1 MNRGAES
8 LRLFRLP
15 NFRALW
21 TGQLI
26 SIFGDRFTYLALLAL
41 IVERAADPRNPAR
54 ELSLIPL
61 VSFLP
66 AILFAPWFGALVD
79 TWNTRST
86 LILSDAA
93 RGLIVLAIIP
103 AAHAGGLPAAFALV
117 FLLYMANAFFLPAR
131 SAILPDIVPK
141 ERLIEAN
148 SLATLAG
155 IFGTIAGSFVAG
167 WYVDRAGWRLGFA
180 LDAVTYF
187 VSVAALAMIRWSP
200 PPGRHTGRP
209 PREAYRALV
218 RDVREGARIALTSG
232 PIRGSIAAMA
242 LLWIAGGALH
252 IAAPILMERRGT
264 GMVLGVGR
272 LVALAAVGMVVGTLV
287 LTWRGGRGSASSRI
301 AISLLGTGG
310 AVLLF
315 AAAPWPLA
323 SDVAAVLAGAF
334 VVVLLV
340 TTESVLQESTRV
352 EARARIFALRDF
364 LARLGVLLSAALFGW
379 LVGGRL
385 ALAPEGAAMA
395 SGFLLLLGG
404 AFAGVRS
411 RMERGPEGG
420 PAMAG
425 PAS

>member
-1 MNRGAES
+1 LNRGAES
-8 LRLFRLP
+8 LRLFRIP
-15 NFRALW
+15 SFRALW
-21 TGQLI
+21 AGQLI

-41 IVERAADPRNPAR
+41 IVERAADPANPAR

-66 AILFAPWFGALVD
+66 AILFAPWFGGLVD
-79 TWNTRST
+79 TWNTRTT

-103 AAHAGGLPAAFALV
+103 AAQAGGLTAAFALV

-131 SAILPDIVPK
+131 SAILPDLVPK
-141 ERLIEAN
+141 ERLVEAN

-155 IFGTIAGSFVAG
+155 ILGTIAGSLLAG
-167 WYVDRAGWRLGFA
+167 WFVDRAGWQLGFA
-180 LDAVTYF
+180 LDAATYF
-187 VSVAALAMIRWSP
+187 VSVVALAMIRWSP
-200 PPGRHTGRP
+200 PPYRAAPRP

-218 RDVREGARIALTSG
+218 RDVREGARIAVASAS
-232 PIRGSIAAMA
+232 IRGSIGAMA

-252 IAAPILMERRGT
+252 IAAPILMERHGT

-272 LVALAAVGMVVGTLV
+272 LVALAAVGMVAGTLF
-287 LTWRGGRGSASSRI
+287 LAWRGGRGSASSRI
-301 AISLLGTGG
+301 AVSLMGTG
-310 AVLLF
+310 AAILLF

-323 SDVAAVLAGAF
+323 SDAAALLAGVF

-340 TTESVLQESTRV
+340 TTESVLQESAAV

-385 ALAPEGAAMA
+385 APEGAATA
-395 SGFLLLLGG
+395 SGTLLVVGG
-404 AFAGVRS
+404 AVAALRS
-411 RMERGPEGG
+411 RTNRGRLGDGG
-420 PAMAG
+420 PGG
-425 PAS
+425 PD